1 MANRYWVGGTATW
14 DNTAGTKWATTSGG
28 AGGSTAPTA
37 ADDVFFDNKPAQTWT
52 ATTVTALG
60 VLRTP
65 VTGNG
70 LYYECTTAGTTGAAE
85 PTWPTT
91 VGNTVVDGTVT
102 WTCRA
107 STVTTAAT
115 AICLSVTFNTFS
127 GTLNAATN
135 WTVLGSLTFSSTMT
149 ITGTGNIIKT
159 GNGGTWTSN
168 GKTYTGGITFTPSS
182 FSFSSNFADN
192 WTIVGSLTR
201 TGANAYTITGSGGV
215 RTISV
220 QGSFTGGSLTLSSM
234 IISMTGTGSL
244 SGLSLGGSGTTPT
257 IEINTSGI
265 ISHNAQLGFNGI
277 TFTYISGT
285 FNSTATLGCGS
296 NTSTF
301 NNWGDISR
309 AFFAFDW
316 AATLGGQSVTLNS
329 DIYITNNLTFTGNAG
344 GNFTGAGRTVFIY
357 GSISGSGNL
366 LGGTATIQM
375 AGSSNASITIGS
387 IQNNLNINK
396 TSPAVL
402 TLNSFTWG
410 ATGRTLSLT
419 QGSLNLGMSTITIA
433 DVSSVT
439 INNMT
444 FWNLTI
450 PGGVNLPIITQNVLN
465 TIQNNLTFGATAS
478 VIFAGTAGWTCA
490 NLICTTPGRTIT
502 LQNSITYTTTTNVN
516 FIGTATLPIT
526 MISNSGTVRA
536 IWTLTN
542 PATQTMAYVQGTRID
557 SSGGLTIYPY
567 GRTPIDSPN
576 WFSLSPPGTVAYTF
590 VN

>member
-14 DNTAGTKWATTSGG
+14 DNTAGTKWATISGG

-60 VLRTP
+60 AFRTP

-201 TGANAYTITGSGGV
+201 TGANTYTISGSGGV
-215 RTISV
+215 RTINI
-220 QGSFTGGSLTLSSM
+220 QGSFTGTSLTINNIA
-234 IISMTGTGSL
+234 IIMTGTGSL
-244 SGLSLGGSGTTPT
+244 SGGTLSAGGGS
-257 IEINTSGI
+257 IEINTAGA
-265 ISHNAQLGFNGI
+265 ISHNALLTFNGI
-277 TFTYISGT
+277 TFTYTSGT
-285 FNSTATLGCGS
+285 FTSTATLGCGNNPS
-296 NTSTF
+296 IF
-301 NNWGDISR
+301 NNWGNISR

-316 AATLGGQSVTLNS
+316 PASLGGQSVTLNS

-344 GNFTGAGRTVFIY
+344 GTFNGVGRTVFIY

-366 LGGTATIQM
+366 LAGTATIQM
-375 AGSSNASITIGS
+375 EGTSNASITIGS

-419 QGSLNLGMSTITIA
+419 QGSLNLGTSTITIPDA
-433 DVSSVT
+433 AVT

-444 FWNLTI
+444 FWNLTVV
-450 PGGVNLPIITQNVLN
+450 GGGFSSLTQNVLN
-465 TIQNNLTFGATAS
+465 TIQNNLTFGSNGS
-478 VIFAGTAGWTCA
+478 VAFAGTAGWTCA
-490 NLICTTPGRTIT
+490 NLICTTPGRTIF

-516 FIGTATLPIT
+516 FIGTAALPIT

-576 WFSLSPPGTVAYTF
+576 WFVLTPPGTVAYTF